1 MAMANIPSTYARTMA
16 NALCENLTPC
26 SYARSKAFF
35 LFSEEPETYFIPLTS
50 KVSSDACRRR
60 GPVGKGKIY
69 YLARY
74 RIENRLEAIFLR
86 WLDIRS
92 DFGAEGKTARLNN
105 ISRRLV
111 LEIRGARFRAKAYE
125 LSCSSLWKDS

>member
-50 KVSSDACRRR
+50 KRKRLLKKISD
-60 GPVGKGKIY
+60 PLK
-69 YLARY
+69 
-74 RIENRLEAIFLR
+74 ELR
-86 WLDIRS
+86 
-92 DFGAEGKTARLNN
+92 N
-105 ISRRLV
+105 
-111 LEIRGARFRAKAYE
+111 YE
-125 LSCSSLWKDS
+125 Q